1 MTVVLTNRRDVDLG
15 SYRRVAWQGESVELD
30 PAARRRMKTR
40 REALL
45 RFVDAHP
52 DRLIYGVNVHA
63 GDGASRR
70 MTPEEQLDYARGLHS
85 GTSFGTPLPDRVVR
99 GFVFSR
105 LTNYVDGHAGVSP
118 ALADAVA
125 AMLDEPALPS
135 VPRQGNGGAGE
146 IQALGRLFAEL
157 PERVALGIKEGM
169 ALVNGSPC
177 ASALLADAV
186 ITASGR
192 FALAEQA
199 FALAAETLRVDP
211 AVYDPG
217 LESLWGDAHEAEAL
231 RALRAHLHGGAPERR
246 PVQPPVSF
254 RILPRVLGNARRALA
269 VARDAADVSLPA
281 VSDNPVL
288 VFCSEAGELSDVV
301 SNGGFH
307 NGKAAPCIDGL
318 TFVLADLCQ
327 LAQHQIQR
335 LVQDRGAFPTLTS
348 LALGTMGMVASGFA
362 EDARAGA
369 VPSLLPLSGF
379 GQTDVPSPA
388 FHAWDRFDR
397 GSDALV
403 GSLTCLAVLA
413 AQSLATRPLD
423 EIPPSLRPLLE
434 AVLDACPPVIA
445 RRTLGPDLDRLA
457 GLLGEHSTTHAQ
469 RAEPVGTVESGA
481 HVVT

>member
-1 MTVVLTNRRDVDLG
+1 M
-15 SYRRVAWQGESVELD
+15 AWQGESVALHPD
-30 PAARRRMKTR
+30 ARRRIASR

-45 RFVDAHP
+45 RFVDAHA

-63 GDGASRR
+63 GDGAARR
-70 MTPEEQLDYARGLHS
+70 LTLEDQLDYARGLHS
-85 GTSFGTPLPDRVVR
+85 GTSFGAPLPDRVVR
-99 GFVFSR
+99 GFVLSR
-105 LTNYVDGHAGVSP
+105 LTNYVEGHAGVSV
-118 ALADAVA
+118 AVAEAVA
-125 AMLDEPALPS
+125 AMLDAPVLPR

-146 IQALGRLFAEL
+146 IQALGWLFAEL
-157 PERVALGIKEGM
+157 PDRVALGVKESM

-192 FALAEQA
+192 FALAEQV
-199 FALAAETLRVDP
+199 FALAAETLHVSR
-211 AVYDPG
+211 ATFDPG
-217 LESLWGDAHEAEAL
+217 LESIWGDAHEAESL
-231 RALRAHLHGGAPERR
+231 RALRAHLHGGADERR

-269 VARDAADVSLPA
+269 AAREAAEVSLSA

-288 VFCSEAGELSDVV
+288 LFSAESGRLSDVV

-335 LVQDRGAFPTLTS
+335 LVQDRRAFPGLSS
-348 LALGTMGMVASGFA
+348 LALGSMGMVGGGFA
-362 EDARAGA
+362 EDARAVA

-379 GQTDVPSPA
+379 GQTDVPSPS

-397 GSDALV
+397 GCDAFI
-403 GSLTCLAVLA
+403 GSMTCLAVLA
-413 AQSLATRPLD
+413 TQSLATRSPT
-423 EIPPSLRPLLE
+423 EIPPSLRQLHERMLE
-434 AVLDACPPVIA
+434 ACPPMTV
-445 RRTLGPDLDRLA
+445 RRSLGPDLERLA
-457 GLLGEHSTTHAQ
+457 GVLGEQATEHAQ
-469 RAEPVGTVESGA
+469 RAEPVGAVECGA
-481 HVVT
+481 YAVT